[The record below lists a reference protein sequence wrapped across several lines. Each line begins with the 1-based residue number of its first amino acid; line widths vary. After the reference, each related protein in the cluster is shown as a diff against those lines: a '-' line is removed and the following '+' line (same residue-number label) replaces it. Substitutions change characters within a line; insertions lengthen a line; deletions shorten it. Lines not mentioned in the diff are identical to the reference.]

1 MKQNDF
7 MSKMKAINES
17 FSELSMKISQIAGFS
32 GRYDFFL
39 DESVADVLRPFY
51 DQFFYFNSPTKI
63 WRARVMAAA
72 LLGNT
77 DKMRIL
83 LKDFKAD
90 SFSIY
95 HAIIVSAMMGHS
107 ETFGNSSHLQCS
119 IILISVL

>member
-51 DQFFYFNSPTKI
+51 DQFFYT
-63 WRARVMAAA
+63 V
-72 LLGNT
+72 
-77 DKMRIL
+77 
-83 LKDFKAD
+83 
-90 SFSIY
+90 
-95 HAIIVSAMMGHS
+95 II
-107 ETFGNSSHLQCS
+107 
-119 IILISVL
+119 